1 MSDKTQQPT
10 EQSVGSTLNSAPI
23 SAAPPPTH
31 SPTSTPTAEPTLA
44 AYAVMLRD
52 AVVKISE
59 SAPTQARMIL
69 DQYLQRIT
77 PLESTKGDSLFPRGV
92 VGKTHKHNKERV
104 SDHDTL
110 YGMVIWY
117 IGNAILAYYASVADN
132 KPSDTFKERVHQLQQ
147 IAKLTVAK
155 YIVAGSY
162 NTGFYLAERAK

>member
-1 MSDKTQQPT
+1 
-10 EQSVGSTLNSAPI
+10 
-23 SAAPPPTH
+23 
-31 SPTSTPTAEPTLA
+31 
-44 AYAVMLRD
+44 MLRD

-104 SDHDTL
+104 SDHDTP

-117 IGNAILAYYASVADN
+117 IGNAILAYYASVAEN
-132 KPSDTFKERVHQLQQ
+132 KASVKLMDRIQTLQRL
-147 IAKLTVAK
+147 AKDGVQK

-162 NTGFYLAERAK
+162 STGFYLTERAKGC